1 MIQKDLLLEIAKR
14 KGLKNKEHI
23 EKDYLQDLFLFT
35 LYKKSNIFVFKGGTC
50 LYKLYNM
57 PRFSEDLDFSLLK
70 TSENVSAIVESVAKS
85 INAEVKEVKRM
96 KKSILF
102 KLGFRGIVTEY
113 NTLRI
118 DVSLV
123 NIVFGF
129 ETKNYI
135 PRYIDINP
143 FTLKVLKVE
152 EMIAEKVHALF
163 ARERARDLYD
173 LFFLLRLSK
182 PDVKLIERKL
192 RLFKMKFSVQK
203 LKRKVEAL
211 EDVWKEEL
219 RPFLLEELP
228 SYEMV
233 KIFVFTSFN
242 VTD

>member
-1 MIQKDLLLEIAKR
+1 MIQKELLLEIAKR

-23 EKDYLQDLFLFT
+23 EKDYFQDLFLFN

-50 LYKLYNM
+50 LYKLYKM

-70 TSENVSAIVESVAKS
+70 VSKDIPEIVEDVAKS
-85 INAEVKEVKRM
+85 MQAEVKEVKRM
-96 KKSILF
+96 KKSMLF
-102 KLGFRGIVTEY
+102 KLGFKGIITEY

-129 ETKNYI
+129 ETKNYVSNF
-135 PRYIDINP
+135 IDINP
-143 FTLKVLKVE
+143 FTLKVLKLE

-163 ARERARDLYD
+163 AREKARDLYD
-173 LFFLLRLSK
+173 LFFLLRLSR
-182 PDVKLIERKL
+182 PDTKLIEKKL

-211 EDVWKEEL
+211 ESVWKEEL
-219 RPFLLEELP
+219 KPFLLEELP

-233 KIFVFTSFN
+233 KTFVFNSFSIS
-242 VTD
+242 

>member
-182 PDVKLIERKL
+182 PGVKLIERKL